1 MKRACKS
8 LYSQEDDYCE
18 FHMAKINNYKH
29 MNNKNI
35 NNLYLCNAKKITTL
49 FFFFTLILF
58 TQNGMGQEY
67 QSPIGIPTPSFG
79 INETVESLY
88 GSNNYYTH
96 YIDNTNP
103 NATDENNPNGSSEK
117 PRLSIPNEMTLTEG
131 SVVLIKGGPYNLEFK
146 AKWIGKGSK
155 EKPVFIRGEN
165 STTMPQLLNAHVK
178 LDGQYFVIENLE
190 FYDDSYLHTFKT
202 SRHLTIRN
210 CEIHNPP
217 GKLIYYGA
225 AIVAQGEDI
234 VIYKNHIHH
243 NVTDDP
249 KKGGDC
255 HGVNPGV
262 SAKRV
267 WILENEINN
276 NSGDAIQACHFCEP
290 RPQFIYIGRN
300 ILHED
305 RENAVD
311 LKYASDIIISQNK
324 MYGYGDAT
332 TSDGSVVV
340 LGSDGM
346 PNRSWVIF
354 NEIYDSK
361 NGIRNENTDTAW
373 IIGNV
378 IYNIDGFAISLE
390 KKSEDL
396 YIINNTI
403 YNVDVAIDQLRVDKE
418 EFRIHVFNNIFANVK
433 GNNSASQLNV
443 PSNKIAGVSELN
455 NNLFWQED
463 TPVIIKWGS
472 EFVMKSTSDF
482 KEFTGGVNN
491 LIGNPYFV
499 DVSRNNFNLL
509 PNSRAINN
517 GVSHTVYDK
526 FYKLYG
532 INIKL
537 DISKTIRPKASKWD
551 IGAFEFMVK

>member
-1 MKRACKS
+1 MSSNPIIAKY
-8 LYSQEDDYCE
+8 LYIKEMIQ
-18 FHMAKINNYKH
+18 
-29 MNNKNI
+29 KNI
-35 NNLYLCNAKKITTL
+35 KNRYLYIKEKRITL
-49 FFFFTLILF
+49 LLLFFTLIVF
-58 TQNGMGQEY
+58 TQDGLSQEY
-67 QSPIGIPTPSFG
+67 QPPIGIPVPYFG
-79 INETVESLY
+79 INESVESIY

-103 NATDENNPNGSSEK
+103 HATDENNPNGSSTK
-117 PRLSIPNEMTLTEG
+117 PRMSIPEEMILPEG
-131 SVVLIKGGPYNLEFK
+131 SVVLIKGGPYNLGFNSR
-146 AKWIGKGSK
+146 WIGNGTK

-165 STTMPQLLNAHVK
+165 STSIPQLLNAHVK
-178 LDGQYFVIENLE
+178 LDGQYLIIENLE
-190 FYDDSYLHTFKT
+190 FYDDSYLHTLET
-202 SRHLTIRN
+202 SNHLTIRN
-210 CEIHNPP
+210 CEIHNPI
-217 GKLIYYGA
+217 GKIIDFGA
-225 AIVAQGEDI
+225 AILAQGSDI

-243 NVTDDP
+243 NVTNDP

-276 NSGDAIQACHFCEP
+276 NSGDAIQACHSCDP
-290 RPQFIYIGRN
+290 HPQFIYIGMN

-324 MYGYGDAT
+324 MYGYKNAT

-354 NEIYDSK
+354 NEIYDSR
-361 NGIRNENTDTAW
+361 NGIRNEDTDSAW

-418 EFRIHVFNNIFANVK
+418 TFRIHVFNNIFANIK
-433 GNNSASQLNV
+433 GNNHASQLNV

-455 NNLFWQED
+455 NNLFWQKD
-463 TPVIIKWGS
+463 APVFIKWGS
-472 EFVMKSTSDF
+472 EFIMKSTSDF
-482 KEFTGGVNN
+482 NEFLGGVNN
-491 LIGNPYFV
+491 LIENPYFE

-509 PNSRAINN
+509 PNSAAINK
-517 GVSHTVYDK
+517 GVSHTTYNK
-526 FYKLYG
+526 FFELYG
-532 INIKL
+532 IDIKF
-537 DISKTIRPKASKWD
+537 DFSGTKRPDTLNWD
-551 IGAFEFMVK
+551 IGAFEFIK